1 MASGRETSIPAKNIV
16 FEHLKE
22 KVALVGEGGEGGSLQ
37 IRKMRRGLKL
47 VTKDLR
53 KK

>member
-22 KVALVGEGGEGGSLQ
+22 KVALVGEGGGSLQ